1 MQQARSEFS
10 SKCIKSEEVDDE
22 EDQQQSCSEPSAIR
36 HFQNVTVKPNYIIR
50 NAANTSGY
58 SVKRIVVHPNGPD
71 EQKQENNEMDR
82 IASSAPIRPPN
93 RPAHLA
99 ASKLVDVESPV
110 KFWRTRS
117 GKLVKMDAK
126 VQPLGARAKFGGL
139 INQQPRFIRL
149 SNGKLARISTKK
161 YPTSFQRGQHFNT
174 CPSGPLGRR
183 TSSARLEASETQRAD
198 SPSEPID
205 VTSLIGTASSSL
217 SESEGTHAIKEE
229 PMDVDEK
236 NESSEHKQQENEEE
250 QSMPRLEQPA
260 EDRSSPSLSKE
271 PSPKQSAPTT
281 RSGKSQ
287 LSLASALRSG
297 DLDNLVD
304 QPLFRP
310 KNLPTRNIPTFEKEL
325 KSSCS
330 VCRDVVPGM
339 KKNML
344 SLDARLSGLVEIVQ
358 NLIVYLNPVDRK
370 LALLGNSRAIAAAA
384 NTTEEVHQSN
394 QTNKASTTT
403 SSSGGPPL
411 RAIRRSDAAH
421 EQEERIPSI
430 LLPVARRAE
439 NRLEMRTVGAD
450 AVCAAMAGRRSN
462 SVRILRQSTASP
474 DMSQRP
480 KIGSTRFVVAS
491 RAGGSVMR
499 VIRGS
504 GAVVKSIPPS
514 KAVSSEVREQVHV
527 SAGDDVKPEVNG

>member
-58 SVKRIVVHPNGPD
+58 SVKRIVVHPNAPD
-71 EQKQENNEMDR
+71 EQKQDNNEMDR

-99 ASKLVDVESPV
+99 ASKLVD
-110 KFWRTRS
+110 
-117 GKLVKMDAK
+117 
-126 VQPLGARAKFGGL
+126 
-139 INQQPRFIRL
+139 
-149 SNGKLARISTKK
+149 
-161 YPTSFQRGQHFNT
+161 
-174 CPSGPLGRR
+174 
-183 TSSARLEASETQRAD
+183 
-198 SPSEPID
+198 EPID

-384 NTTEEVHQSN
+384 NTTEEVHQ
-394 QTNKASTTT
+394 T
-403 SSSGGPPL
+403 
-411 RAIRRSDAAH
+411 
-421 EQEERIPSI
+421 
-430 LLPVARRAE
+430 
-439 NRLEMRTVGAD
+439 
-450 AVCAAMAGRRSN
+450 MAGRRSN